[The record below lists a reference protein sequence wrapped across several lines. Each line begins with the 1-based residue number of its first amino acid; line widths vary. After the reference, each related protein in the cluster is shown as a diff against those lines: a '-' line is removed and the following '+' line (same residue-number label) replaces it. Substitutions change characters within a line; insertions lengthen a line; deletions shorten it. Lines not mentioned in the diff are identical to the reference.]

1 MSNPK
6 QGTINPRKN
15 SIEKMETKVEIATI
29 ENLKDIQG
37 LNKILFDEEFAQYD
51 QTINCDW
58 TLSEEGKN
66 HYKEKIT
73 GENNCAFVLKSENEV
88 IGYLVGSLSDAE
100 FYRNIESFAELDDM
114 FVLKQFRNG
123 GQGGKLYNAFI
134 DWCETKGV
142 KRIKV
147 VASAKN
153 AQAINFYRKK
163 GFLDYSVTLEADLDK
178 IKK

>member
-1 MSNPK
+1 MNNPER
-6 QGTINPRKN
+6 GTIDSKENG
-15 SIEKMETKVEIATI
+15 IEKMEAKVEVATI
-29 ENLKDIQG
+29 ENLKDIQW

-58 TLSEEGKN
+58 TLSQEGEN

-73 GENNCAFVLKSENEV
+73 GENNCAFVLKSGEEV

-100 FYRNIESFAELDDM
+100 FYRNIEGMAELDDM
-114 FVLKQFRNG
+114 FILKQFRNG

-134 DWCETKGV
+134 DWCEAKDV

-147 VASAKN
+147 IASAKN
-153 AQAINFYRKK
+153 AQAINFYKKK
-163 GFLDYSVTLEADLDK
+163 GFLTTASR
-178 IKK
+178 